1 MGDSKIKQW
10 WRELTSPLPSAPGH
24 AAPTKAP
31 SGFGRLWNALKPP
44 PAVRRAT
51 ESAPVVPPEVR
62 RRQRTILVTT
72 LVVAAIGA
80 GAWGTYLYIASAPMR
95 AEKIFRDGMR
105 YMGTGKFKEADT
117 RFTRAIDTWP
127 SLGPA
132 YLERGLAR
140 ENMNQGDAAIDDFE
154 RALSVDSNLA
164 QAHTELGLIYRD
176 RGDLTRAV
184 NEFSL
189 SLSIASTTDALFQR
203 GQLYE
208 SLGQHEKA
216 LADYD
221 AAIHEQPDAPHVYRA
236 RAMTRAALGDDAG
249 AAADRERA
257 NYIEHH

>member
-1 MGDSKIKQW
+1 M
-10 WRELTSPLPSAPGH
+10 TSPLPSAPNRVL
-24 AAPTKAP
+24 PTKAP
-31 SGFGRLWNALKPP
+31 SGLSRLWNALKPP
-44 PAVRRAT
+44 PPVR
-51 ESAPVVPPEVR
+51 SAAEAAPTVSPEVK
-62 RRQRTILVTT
+62 RRQRTILVAT
-72 LVVAAIGA
+72 LVVVGLGA

-105 YMGTGKFKEADT
+105 YMATGKFKEADG
-117 RFTRAIDTWP
+117 RFTKAIDTWP

-140 ENMNQGDAAIDDFE
+140 ENLNQVDGAVDDFE
-154 RALSVDSNLA
+154 HALSVDANLA
-164 QAHTELGLIYRD
+164 QAHTELGLVYRD
-176 RGDLTRAV
+176 RGDLNRAV

-189 SLSIASTTDALFQR
+189 SLGITSTTDALFQR

-236 RAMTRAALGDDAG
+236 RAMTRTALGDDTG
-249 AAADRERA
+249 AAQDRDRA